1 MVLDALAAYG
11 QELVDRGVISKSG
24 WSSVPVQFAI
34 IIGSDGRL
42 INVVSLGYQVPF
54 KKKTVTKYPTMSVP
68 YRTKHQNGPTPF
80 FACDNASYLLGLAG
94 EKDAPEK
101 VAAKHRSAK
110 HLHEE
115 ILGPLL
121 DSSSK
126 ATALWDFFAKWDPQ
140 KALDMDCIK
149 ENLDAILTA
158 SNLVFRFEDD
168 TYAHADPDI
177 AAAWD
182 KYYQTRV
189 LAGSDIIMGT
199 CLVTGEENVPIARV
213 HPATTGVPMA
223 RGTGISLVSFGTNYD
238 VCAYNWYD
246 KQQGYI
252 APVSLLV
259 TEQYGNALKYLLTTK
274 CHYKI
279 IGNSYLVFWAAHD
292 EDNSLATAFSM
303 AGFGR
308 QEGDFDSEEDEALY
322 HTVTSIL
329 SGNESA
335 EKYADQLEDLNAD
348 FYVMVLRNHN
358 VRFALTEF
366 QHCTFGQM
374 LENLR
379 AHLKRATIISSRDD
393 KETAT
398 PNIYQLLDAL
408 KCVGK
413 DNREVPADMYDSLVR
428 AIITNTP
435 YPRELLSLLLLRIRE
450 DGVLSEN
457 RMAAIKMY
465 LLKNSNSES
474 VKEAATVAIN
484 PNCNEKAYLL
494 GQLFWH
500 YEKLQK
506 TAMKKVNRSI
516 RDSFFTS
523 AMTRPA
529 SVFPSIFA
537 KGQHHISSLERK
549 SDTAGLAVY
558 YNQLIGGIMDRLGSD
573 PLPTMFSRE
582 ESSLFALGYY
592 HARQESYRKK
602 PDDDPDGAG
611 DNAA

>member
-11 QELVDRGVISKSG
+11 QELVDRGAIPKSG

-34 IIGSDGRL
+34 IIGADGRL
-42 INVVSLGYQVPF
+42 INVVSLGYQVSL

-110 HLHEE
+110 YLHEE

-121 DSSSK
+121 GSSPK

-182 KYYQTRV
+182 RYYQTRV

-322 HTVTSIL
+322 HTVTSMWNSLRAIPTEIPTGV
-329 SGNESA
+329 SATESDA
-335 EKYADQLEDLNAD
+335 IGSAD
-348 FYVMVLRNHN
+348 FSWSSGRNIGSRN
-358 VRFALTEF
+358 T
-366 QHCTFGQM
+366 G
-374 LENLR
+374 
-379 AHLKRATIISSRDD
+379 SS
-393 KETAT
+393 
-398 PNIYQLLDAL
+398 
-408 KCVGK
+408 
-413 DNREVPADMYDSLVR
+413 
-428 AIITNTP
+428 
-435 YPRELLSLLLLRIRE
+435 
-450 DGVLSEN
+450 
-457 RMAAIKMY
+457 
-465 LLKNSNSES
+465 
-474 VKEAATVAIN
+474 
-484 PNCNEKAYLL
+484 
-494 GQLFWH
+494 
-500 YEKLQK
+500 
-506 TAMKKVNRSI
+506 
-516 RDSFFTS
+516 
-523 AMTRPA
+523 
-529 SVFPSIFA
+529 
-537 KGQHHISSLERK
+537 
-549 SDTAGLAVY
+549 
-558 YNQLIGGIMDRLGSD
+558 
-573 PLPTMFSRE
+573 
-582 ESSLFALGYY
+582 
-592 HARQESYRKK
+592 
-602 PDDDPDGAG
+602 
-611 DNAA
+611 